1 MNPIRSFLSCTAR
14 PRGTRLAG
22 ALAVL
27 VLAVGAASALE
38 LPSKPKAPL
47 EPSGECEQDCFDDYA
62 DNMGRC
68 NSIFCTHVLFITI
81 FCDDVG
87 LSQCGQKAGEVFD
100 ACMAHCNE
108 ATAG

>member
-1 MNPIRSFLSCTAR
+1 MNPIRTSIRRAVRT
-14 PRGTRLAG
+14 RGPRLAG

-38 LPSKPKAPL
+38 LPGKPKAPL
-47 EPSGECEQDCFDDYA
+47 APSGECEQDCFDNYA

-68 NSIFCTHVLFITI
+68 NSIFCTHVLFITLY
-81 FCDDVG
+81 CDDVG
-87 LSQCGQKAGEVFD
+87 LSQCGEKAGEVFD

-108 ATAG
+108 ATA